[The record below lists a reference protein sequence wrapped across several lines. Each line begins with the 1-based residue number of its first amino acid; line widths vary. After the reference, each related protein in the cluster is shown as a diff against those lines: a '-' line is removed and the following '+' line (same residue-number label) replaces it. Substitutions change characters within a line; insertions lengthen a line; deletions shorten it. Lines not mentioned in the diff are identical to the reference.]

1 VTGYAAEPADESER
15 AFTRGSERGTKRA
28 LRAQFRAERRERA
41 PLRDREADAA
51 ALTAAA
57 LPVVDEV
64 GVAPGE
70 WVSIY
75 ESTPV
80 EPPTHALVDALRAR
94 GIRVMVPI
102 TLPDLD
108 LDWAEAGSAE
118 PLGRDAIG
126 WARVVFVPALSVDH
140 RGTRM
145 GQGGGC
151 YDRVLP
157 RAGQARVVALVHP
170 WEVRDEELPREPHDL
185 PVPEVMTAEGPPR
198 SLGGAGGEH

>member
-1 VTGYAAEPADESER
+1 MPVTGYAAGPAREV
-15 AFTRGSERGTKRA
+15 KRA

-51 ALTAAA
+51 AIARAGLA
-57 LPVVDEV
+57 VVDEV
-64 GVAPGE
+64 GVRAGE
-70 WVSIY
+70 WVSTY
-75 ESTPV
+75 ESIPV

-108 LDWAEAGSAE
+108 LDWAEAGTDE
-118 PLGRDAIG
+118 PLGKDAVG
-126 WARVVFVPALSVDH
+126 WCRVVFVPALSLDH
-140 RGTRM
+140 AGTRM

-157 RAGQARVVALVHP
+157 RSPGARVVALVHP
-170 WEVRDEELPREPHDL
+170 WEVRDGDLPAEPHDL
-185 PVPEVMTAEGPPR
+185 PIPEVITADGPVR
-198 SLGGAGGEH
+198 SLRRAGDQL

>member
-1 VTGYAAEPADESER
+1 VTGYAAGPAEEPNRE
-15 AFTRGSERGTKRA
+15 FTRGSERETKRA
-28 LRAQFRAERRERA
+28 LRGQFRAERRERA

-51 ALTAAA
+51 AITAAA
-57 LPVVDEV
+57 LAVVDDV

-108 LDWAEAGSAE
+108 LDWAEVGSSE
-118 PLGRDAIG
+118 PLGRDALG
-126 WARVVFVPALSVDH
+126 WARVVFVPALAVDH

-157 RAGQARVVALVHP
+157 RAGQARVVAVVHP
-170 WEVRDEELPREPHDL
+170 WEIRDEELPREPHDL
-185 PVPEVMTAEGPPR
+185 PVREVITAGGPAR
-198 SLGGAGGEH
+198 SLGRAGGEH

>member
-1 VTGYAAEPADESER
+1 MRVTGYAAGPGRESER
-15 AFTRGSERGTKRA
+15 DVKRA

-51 ALTAAA
+51 AIAAA
-57 LPVVDEV
+57 GLAVVDET
-64 GVAPGE
+64 GVRPGE
-70 WVSIY
+70 WVSAY

-80 EPPTHALVDALRAR
+80 EPPTDALVAALRAR

-108 LDWAEAGSAE
+108 LDWAEAGTSE
-118 PLGRDAIG
+118 PLGKDAIG
-126 WARVVFVPALSVDH
+126 QARVVFVPALSLDH
-140 RGTRM
+140 AGTRM

-157 RAGQARVVALVHP
+157 RSPAARVVALVHP
-170 WEVRDEELPREPHDL
+170 WEVRDDALPREEHDL
-185 PVPEVMTAEGPPR
+185 PVPEVLTAETPVR
-198 SLGGAGGEH
+198 SLGRARDEL